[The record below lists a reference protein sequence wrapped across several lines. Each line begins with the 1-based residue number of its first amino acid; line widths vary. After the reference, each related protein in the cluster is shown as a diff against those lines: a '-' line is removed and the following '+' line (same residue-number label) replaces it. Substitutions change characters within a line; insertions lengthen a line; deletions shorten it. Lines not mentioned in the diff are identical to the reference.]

1 MLYIQGLFVPFARIG
16 SGDPVRVL
24 CLFHNEYT
32 GYNYNMCD
40 IYREFG
46 DAVYVT
52 VPATAICSM
61 QLCAVPFEF
70 LLVGRQTSRESGEI
84 PPDRRP
90 VRVCMMDKMDQLKS
104 ESGQPWRSLLK
115 EDILNFP
122 GNQFSS
128 INH

>member
-1 MLYIQGLFVPFARIG
+1 MLRQLCNDV
-16 SGDPVRVL
+16 SGTVL
-24 CLFHNEYT
+24 IEN
-32 GYNYNMCD
+32 N
-40 IYREFG
+40 
-46 DAVYVT
+46 
-52 VPATAICSM
+52 
-61 QLCAVPFEF
+61 CAVPFEF

-115 EDILNFP
+115 ENILNFP
-122 GNQFSS
+122 GNQISS